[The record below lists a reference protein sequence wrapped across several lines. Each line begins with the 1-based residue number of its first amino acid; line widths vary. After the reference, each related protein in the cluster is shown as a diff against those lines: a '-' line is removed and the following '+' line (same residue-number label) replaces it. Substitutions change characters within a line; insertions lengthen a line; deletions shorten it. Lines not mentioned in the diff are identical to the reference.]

1 MSKVLFML
9 PKLHGEFRSL
19 CLEVIQ
25 SRADRVENVFSE
37 MKSKNLLSML
47 THRCSNILPVMC
59 NVTHGDLH
67 VHVRHDFLSQR

>member
-47 THRCSNILPVMC
+47 THRYRNVLPVI
-59 NVTHGDLH
+59 
-67 VHVRHDFLSQR
+67 HDITRL